1 MNQTIKKPEA
11 AKAEKPVA
19 PISEPLADQ
28 TAAARLKALEAEA
41 APLRARVAEIDG
53 DLAGLDGAVDP
64 EDLDAALAARRARAA
79 KKADLRIERELI
91 AERLNP
97 LEIQIAV
104 LRDEVRIE
112 AMRAANDQF
121 ETDILEATEA
131 VTAVARKLLTDA
143 ETLREQLGV
152 GRANGLRQSVRMRT
166 AFGDLTELL
175 AKTRNAIGGGI
186 RS

>member
-1 MNQTIKKPEA
+1 MTKTIEKPEA

-19 PISEPLADQ
+19 PISQPLAEE
-28 TAAARLKALEAEA
+28 TAADRLKALEAEA
-41 APLRARVAEIDG
+41 APLRVRVAEIDG

-64 EDLDAALAARRARAA
+64 EDLDAALTARRNRAA
-79 KKADLRIERELI
+79 KRADLRLERELI

-121 ETDILEATEA
+121 EADILEAVELI
-131 VTAVARKLLTDA
+131 TAAARKLLIDA
-143 ETLREQLGV
+143 ETLREQLSV
-152 GRANGLRQSVRMRT
+152 GRANGLRQSVKMRT
-166 AFGDLTELL
+166 AFGDLTGLF
-175 AKTRNAIGGGI
+175 AKIRNAIGGGI